1 MTVQIEVREE
11 TAARLQ
17 AVAAQ
22 LRLSLDEY
30 LARMAD
36 LVAPAT
42 ENNPARKS
50 LLGAYQHMGL
60 SVTPADI
67 EEVRRE
73 AWQNFPREIAS

>member
-11 TAARLQ
+11 TAVRLQ

-22 LRLSLDEY
+22 LKLSLDEY

-36 LVAPAT
+36 LVAPAI
-42 ENNPARKS
+42 EPKPARKS

-73 AWQNFPREIAS
+73 AWHSFN